1 MRNLIILFFLFSF
14 SVYAQRGNKDSNRI
28 GIEGGVTQ
36 LNVFTDNLTVTSE
49 VGWMAGLGVRGNYYN
64 NWQMGF
70 GMFFTDSNFSIP
82 TLNGLQQTQ
91 TNFKMSAVQIYLV
104 PSYTAIE
111 DHLNIEFGPVLQI
124 NGKLGI
130 DKDDENNLL
139 LDQPGLIAKDIVD
152 VSKINANFYVGINGG
167 IKNIR
172 ARIGYQYGL
181 TNFFGN
187 LKENENVISSGL
199 NMKGNI
205 GLISG
210 LITIYL

>member
-1 MRNLIILFFLFSF
+1 M
-14 SVYAQRGNKDSNRI
+14 AQRGHKDSNRI
-28 GIEGGVTQ
+28 GIGAGLTQ
-36 LNVFTDNLTVTSE
+36 LNIYTNNFTVTPES
-49 VGWMAGLGVRGNYYN
+49 GWIGGLSVRGNYYN
-64 NWQMGF
+64 NWQMSF

-82 TLNGLQQTQ
+82 TQKGFIQTQ
-91 TNFKMSAVQIYLV
+91 TNFKMSAVQIYFV
-104 PSYTAIE
+104 PSYVAVK
-111 DHLNIEFGPVLQI
+111 DHLNLEFGPVLQI

-167 IKNIR
+167 IKNAR

-187 LKENENVISSGL
+187 LKNNDNVKLLGEK
-199 NMKGNI
+199 MKGNI

-210 LITIYL
+210 QITIYL